1 MKNEWSLADVI
12 RLIDVVNNK
21 RTGSCAGSNSE
32 EAAIAEQQL
41 NEAFGTNNLLAV
53 YGTLAPGRQNYHIV
67 EPLGGDWSE
76 GIIEGNLQ
84 QTGWGATLGYPAFRP
99 QSGGPVHKIKLLK
112 SRALASGWQHVDDFE
127 GPDYQRILVPVFRV
141 ELETSEED
149 ARRLLT
155 VANLYA
161 AKDDAP

>member
-1 MKNEWSLADVI
+1 MINEWSLADVI

-21 RTGSCAGSNSE
+21 RTGCCAGSHTE
-32 EAAIAEQQL
+32 EAATAEQQL
-41 NEAFGTNNLLAV
+41 NEAFGTDNLLAV

-67 EPLGGDWSE
+67 EPFGGDWSE

-99 QSGGPVHKIKLLK
+99 QSGGPVHKIKVLK
-112 SRALASGWQHVDDFE
+112 SLALPAGWQHVDDFE
-127 GPDYQRILVPVFRV
+127 GPEYQRILVPVFRV
-141 ELETSEED
+141 EDEACAND
-149 ARRLLT
+149 ARKLFT